1 MPIEGHW
8 AFLLLAHLKN
18 WKAEKSLPTS
28 LFFLERKKSGLTW
41 KIGKPRSKTWKIGK
55 PRNITWKI
63 GTWKIGKLLKKDPGK
78 TARSNP
84 ELKVAYQV
92 EYGYVKACKSEFFW
106 KNYATSYKNY
116 SPFIQ
121 NPTDSG
127 LFFPINLCHLVSW
140 KNSP

>member
-18 WKAEKSLPTS
+18 WKAEKLLPTS
-28 LFFLERKKSGLTW
+28 LFFLERKTSRLTWKIGKPRSKTWKIGKSRSKTW

-63 GTWKIGKLLKKDPGK
+63 ETWKIEKLLKKDPGK

-106 KNYATSYKNY
+106 KNYATS
-116 SPFIQ
+116 
-121 NPTDSG
+121 
-127 LFFPINLCHLVSW
+127 
-140 KNSP
+140 